1 MTLVEEALEKFELNL
16 LDTLGTW
23 FRDTH
28 KHVLMDNEDLT
39 IPLVL
44 PIGVSV
50 SYLASLVDIYGA
62 TIDSKFYIS
71 SVNGTFSFT
80 GKYEELDFEIL
91 GNILNYTGLTLRVY

>member
-23 FRDTH
+23 FRDSYQN
-28 KHVLMDNEDLT
+28 VSMGNEDLN

-62 TIDSKFYIS
+62 TIDAHF
-71 SVNGTFSFT
+71 SVSPLNGDFILMGT
-80 GKYEELDFEIL
+80 YETMHFEVW
-91 GNILNYTGLTLRVY
+91 GNLLNYTGLTLRVY